1 MPRDHTMLVI
11 ACAVAGG
18 GWALLA
24 LSVLGGRLRGRRRP
38 SVQSSPR
45 SIDGWQ
51 IAEDGFALTAL
62 ATIDAGEARVLLQRG
77 LRSDEPDVRIAAI
90 TALGSLG
97 QRYEWAVDGLIE
109 ALADGIEDPVR
120 VAAQLDRLAP
130 RPGTRLAALLG
141 HPNPVVRFYALRL
154 LARYPALVRRHAPNL
169 TRDRSP
175 HVRAAALDAM
185 RDAASGEGL
194 RCALHLLDDP
204 HPLVRAHAARAASG
218 VGGIATASFLVP
230 LLADGSWWVREAARE
245 SLVAVGRDV
254 TAVVLPALDGEEG
267 MLRDGAALVLQDVG
281 LVDELV
287 WEGSEPDI
295 RQLERILAAG
305 GRRLRDAAAERAR
318 NGFRLGTTTDPAFG
332 TAS

>member
-18 GWALLA
+18 GWALLV
-24 LSVLGGRLRGRRRP
+24 LGVLGGRLRGRRRR
-38 SVQSSPR
+38 SVQGAR

-51 IAEDGFALTAL
+51 IAEDGFALPAL

-97 QRYEWAVDGLIE
+97 NRYEWAVDGLIE
-109 ALADGIEDPVR
+109 GLAECIDDPVR

-154 LARYPALVRRHAPNL
+154 LARYPALVRRHAPDL

-175 HVRAAALDAM
+175 HVRAAALDAL

-204 HPLVRAHAARAASG
+204 HPLVRAYAARAASG
-218 VGGIATASFLVP
+218 IGGFATASFLVP
-230 LLADGSWWVREAARE
+230 LLSDGSWWVREAARE
-245 SLVAVGRDV
+245 ALVGVGRDV
-254 TAVVLPALDGEEG
+254 TTVVLPALDGEEA

-287 WEGSEPDI
+287 WEGTEPDI
-295 RQLERILAAG
+295 RQLDRILAAG
-305 GRRLRDAAAERAR
+305 GRSLRDAAAERAR
-318 NGFRLGTTTDPAFG
+318 DGFTLGTTDPAFG